1 MKGKT
6 KSGFKFDVNEA
17 VIDDWETMK
26 AIADMDSGDASKV
39 LRGTVKFVNMVLGE
53 DEKDL
58 VEHIRKKNKGA
69 CPQDAMYNE
78 VMEIID
84 SFKEIK
90 NSQSSQGS

>member
-17 VIDDWETMK
+17 VLDDWATMK
-26 AIADMDSGDASKV
+26 AIADMDSGDASRV
-39 LRGTVKFVNMVLGE
+39 LQGTVKFVNIVLGKDE
-53 DEKDL
+53 DAL
-58 VEHIRKKNKGA
+58 VEHIRSKNNGS

-84 SFKEIK
+84 SLKEIK

>member
-17 VIDDWETMK
+17 VLEDWEVMK
-26 AIADMDSGDASKV
+26 AIADMDSGDASRI
-39 LRGTVKFVNMVLGE
+39 LRGTVKFVGMVLG
-53 DEKDL
+53 DEEEAL
-58 VEHIRKKNKGA
+58 VKHIRSKNKGA
-69 CPQDAMYNE
+69 CSQDDMYNE

-84 SFKEIK
+84 SIKEIK

>member
-17 VIDDWETMK
+17 VLEDWEVMK
-26 AIADMDSGDASKV
+26 AIADMDSGDASRV
-39 LRGTVKFVNMVLGE
+39 LRGTVKFVSMVLG
-53 DEKDL
+53 DEEEAL
-58 VEHIRKKNKGA
+58 VKHIRSKNKGA
-69 CPQDAMYNE
+69 CSQDAMFNE

-84 SFKEIK
+84 SLKEIK